1 MDPNSPSA
9 PAPGDRRPARIAL
22 FAGLAL
28 AGLAA
33 LALAARFTTDVPV
46 VYDAPAQ
53 HFQYGSTGGERS
65 SGIPEALWRTM
76 PKVCADKLPG
86 GRYVKGREYEG
97 FGFLYEPGRDLPIGT
112 SQRNV
117 SGLPRV
123 FLNCAICHTGSF
135 RFSTETRRQLVP
147 GMPSN
152 TVDLGAFQR
161 FLFDCAAGEGFDV
174 DRLMAETAAVAP
186 QDTINRL
193 ALRYVGVPFM
203 RQRLL
208 MLRNRFRYLDWEPP
222 FGPGRVDT
230 WPPAKVLL
238 NFPLET
244 LPSREIAGASDFPSV
259 WLQHK
264 RKGMNLHWD
273 GNNVSVEERNRS
285 AAFGTGAFPPTLDRD
300 SMKRIENYLLYAEP
314 PPFPGDRV
322 DRALAERGRPL
333 YAEYCASCHG
343 RDGRDFTGA
352 LVGQVEPI
360 ERIRTDRRHLDS
372 YTFEL
377 SLAQNSLYAG
387 YGGERFSHFRKTN
400 GYANLPLDGVWLRGP
415 YLHNGSVPTL
425 RDLLEPAAR
434 RPTVFFRGYDLY
446 DSAHVGFVSSPLHFS
461 AEGRS
466 LREPQDER
474 RYFKFAVYCR
484 DAPEQC
490 DPYAL
495 KCDEGGTPSVC
506 GNGNGGHDGRAYG
519 TELPSADKDALVE
532 FLKTF

>member
-1 MDPNSPSA
+1 MEPSRA
-9 PAPGDRRPARIAL
+9 SRRTAL
-22 FAGLAL
+22 LAGLAI

-33 LALAARFTTDVPV
+33 LWLAARFTA
-46 VYDAPAQ
+46 DAPVAYDTPVR
-53 HFQYGSTGGERS
+53 HFMYGSTGGERS

-76 PKVCADKLPG
+76 PKVCADRLPDKT
-86 GRYVKGREYEG
+86 YVPGREYES

-123 FLNCAICHTGSF
+123 FLNCAICHTGSV
-135 RFSTETRRQLVP
+135 RMAPGAPRQLVP

-161 FLFDCAAGEGFDV
+161 FLFDCAADEAFDV
-174 DRLMAETAAVAP
+174 DRLMAETQAIAP
-186 QDTINRL
+186 QDLINRG
-193 ALRYVGVPFM
+193 ALRYLGVPLM

-230 WPPAKVLL
+230 WSPAKVLL

-244 LPSREIAGASDFPSV
+244 LPSREIGGASDFPSV

-264 RKGMNLHWD
+264 RKGMQLHWD

-285 AAFGTGAFPPTLDRD
+285 AAFGTGAFPSTLDRA
-300 SMKRIENYLLYAEP
+300 SMKRIEDYLLHAEP
-314 PPFPGDRV
+314 PAFPPGGIDR
-322 DRALAERGRPL
+322 DRAERGRAL

-343 RDGRDFTGA
+343 RDGRDFGGA
-352 LVGQVEPI
+352 HVGRVEPI
-360 ERIRTDRRHLDS
+360 ERIRTDRRHLDAYS
-372 YTFEL
+372 FEL

-387 YGGERFSHFRKTN
+387 YGAERFSHFRKTN
-400 GYANLPLDGVWLRGP
+400 GYANLPLDGIWLRAP

-425 RDLLEPAAR
+425 RDLLEPAAE
-434 RPTVFFRGYDLY
+434 RPTVSFRGYDLY
-446 DSAHVGFVSSPLHFS
+446 DPVRVGFVSSPADFS

-466 LREPQDER
+466 LREPRDGR
-474 RYFKFAVYCR
+474 RYFKQAVYCR

-495 KCDEGGTPSVC
+495 KCTENGVPSVC
-506 GNGNGGHDGRAYG
+506 GNGNGGHEGRAYG
-519 TELPSADKDALVE
+519 TELPAADKDALVE
-532 FLKTF
+532 YLKTF